1 MQQNSRMSYFVI
13 LTWYKTREIDGRLGI
28 LIIDFTRLGG
38 SEKNHSIDTA
48 AGMFAN
54 HWLWYFVLAC
64 NSWLFFTASAF
75 ATILNLKF
83 QL

>member
-13 LTWYKTREIDGRLGI
+13 LTCYKTREIDRRLGI

-48 AGMFAN
+48 AGTFAN
-54 HWLWYFVLAC
+54 H
-64 NSWLFFTASAF
+64 
-75 ATILNLKF
+75 
-83 QL
+83 